1 MIPFL
6 DMEWWCNHAVCVRKC
21 PECGTFA
28 HVLTDVSKHDDESD
42 IEVKCEK
49 CGKTFDVTI
58 YGIFEK
64 IKFLEDD
71 TDA

>member
-6 DMEWWCNHAVCVRKC
+6 DMEWLCDHAVSVRKC

-28 HVLTDVSKHDDESD
+28 HILTDVSKDDDQSN
-42 IEVKCEK
+42 IEVTCEK

-58 YGIFEK
+58 GGIFIK
-64 IKFLEDD
+64 VKFLEDD
-71 TDA
+71 INA